1 MDNLIDHLLETG
13 VMTGPHRRTHPLT
26 LNLRTR
32 FIRWAAKKEGQCREF
47 IKVYRQYRA
56 QHSRRYAARIAYGI
70 AFNGL
75 PF

>member
-1 MDNLIDHLLETG
+1 MDNLISHLLETG
-13 VMTGPHRRTHPLT
+13 AMAGPYRRTHPLT
-26 LNLRTR
+26 LTLRTR
-32 FIRWAAKKEGQCREF
+32 VTRWAAKKERQCREF

-56 QHSRRYAARIAYGI
+56 QHSRRYAARIAFGI